1 MAKIQQVDFQIGD
14 QVSWK
19 DVPRAQSWLE
29 DEYVPGPF
37 KIAELRALLNIC
49 PGCKRTLEEGHDQD
63 CQRRSP
69 QEIHGVS
76 HFVCVS
82 TMSGKVLTKGKGI
95 EEPATFHPT

>member
-49 PGCKRTLEEGHDQD
+49 P
-63 CQRRSP
+63 
-69 QEIHGVS
+69 
-76 HFVCVS
+76 
-82 TMSGKVLTKGKGI
+82 
-95 EEPATFHPT
+95 